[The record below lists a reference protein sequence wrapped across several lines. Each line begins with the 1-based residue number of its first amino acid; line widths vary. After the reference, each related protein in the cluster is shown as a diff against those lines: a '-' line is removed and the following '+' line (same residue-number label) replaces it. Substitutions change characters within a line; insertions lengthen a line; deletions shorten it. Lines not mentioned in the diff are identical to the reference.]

1 MVVKHVRIDDRL
13 VHGQIVTAWINES
26 KANTILVADD
36 IAAKDATQKM
46 LLALAVPKRI
56 KFILKN
62 IEEAS
67 DYLKSECE
75 DEVLLLLRNPETAN
89 RLFNL
94 GFHIDSLNVGNISNS
109 KSDTPR
115 TKLLAYIHVS
125 SNDVQNLR
133 EIAKKGVKLDVR
145 SVPTDRSIDGL
156 ELIKN
161 L

>member
-1 MVVKHVRIDDRL
+1 MIVKHARIDDRL

-36 IAAKDATQKM
+36 IATKDSTQKM

-56 KFILKN
+56 KFILKT
-62 IEEAS
+62 IESAA
-67 DYLKSECE
+67 DYLKTDGE
-75 DEVLLLLRNPETAN
+75 DEILLILRNPETAN
-89 RLFNL
+89 KLFDS

-125 SNDVQNLR
+125 YEDVKNLR
-133 EIAKKGVKLDVR
+133 LIAEKCIKLDVR
-145 SVPTDRSIDGL
+145 SVPTDKSTDGL
-156 ELIKN
+156 KLIKN